1 MTERVPLGEKE
12 DLHREFKS
20 RDALKKPEI
29 IAREVVAMLNAEGGT
44 VWVGLRDENDRAV
57 AVEPIADADRERRRL
72 RDYLVDTIEPSPAGG
87 EVEVEGVSVEGE
99 GEVLRVQVRREVG
112 RAPYAHLKE
121 SGRLFLVRISDRT
134 RPMTREELMSA
145 FQHSTG
151 REERLQIRA
160 AERLLEQR
168 GKVAKKKDETFWLGF
183 EPVSRVDIDI
193 QDPKYVDY
201 LMSPSETGNRPMGW
215 SFRIILPPALEPDA
229 LVTNPVESRFVEIR
243 RDGGLS
249 FRIPLED
256 LHWTGGR
263 KEFGAYALSEFP
275 VSAFRIARKVYEDKL
290 RPEDQ
295 ILVDM
300 AFFGIHGWKLRPGSP
315 DQWGPREPREFTE
328 SRDLIWERPLAFS
341 FKELDAE
348 PDRCGY
354 RFIQRIY
361 EAFGFGRE
369 AIPKE
374 FDRQTG
380 RLILPE

>member
-1 MTERVPLGEKE
+1 MTDRVPLGEKE
-12 DLHREFKS
+12 NLHLEFKS
-20 RDALKKPEI
+20 RDALKKLET

-57 AVEPIADADRERRRL
+57 GVEAIPNADREQRRL
-72 RDYLVDTIEPSPAGG
+72 RDYLVDTIEPSPAGR
-87 EVEVEGVSVEGE
+87 EVEVEVVSVEGE
-99 GEVLRVQVRREVG
+99 GEILRVQVARDAKRP
-112 RAPYAHLKE
+112 PYAHLKE
-121 SGRLFLVRISDRT
+121 GGRLFVVRVSGRI
-134 RPMTREELMSA
+134 RPMAREELMYA
-145 FQHSTG
+145 FQHSTE
-151 REERLQIRA
+151 REERLQTRA
-160 AERLLEQR
+160 AKRLLEER
-168 GKVAKKKDETFWLGF
+168 GKVAKKNGEIFWLGF
-183 EPVSRVDIDI
+183 EPIARVDIDI
-193 QDPKYVDY
+193 QNRKYVDY
-201 LMSPSETGNRPMGW
+201 LTRPSETGNRPMGW
-215 SFRIILPPALEPDA
+215 GFRIIIPPTLEPDA
-229 LVTNPVESRFVEIR
+229 LVTHPAESRFVEIR

-256 LHWTGGR
+256 LHWTGDR
-263 KEFGAYALSEFP
+263 KEIGSYALAEFP
-275 VSAFRIARKVYEDKL
+275 VSAFRIARKVYEDAL

-315 DQWGPREPREFTE
+315 DQGGPREPVEFTD
-328 SRDLIWERPLAFS
+328 SRDLMWESPLAFS

-354 RFIQRIY
+354 RFIQRVY

-374 FDRQTG
+374 FDRRTG